1 MRNEVLRDVL
11 AGCAG
16 VLAVATVIG
25 LPRASAHVQQPAAPA
40 PQYKLL
46 PYFSRQPNNCPAM
59 PAVPS
64 APPQSQRITGCP

>member
-16 VLAVATVIG
+16 VLAVATAIG
-25 LPRASAHVQQPAAPA
+25 LPRASVPAQQPAAPA

-46 PYFSRQPNNCPAM
+46 PYFSRQPNYCRAM

-64 APPQSQRITGCP
+64 APRQGITTCP

>member
-16 VLAVATVIG
+16 VLAVAAAIG
-25 LPRASAHVQQPAAPA
+25 LPGTSARVQRPAGPA
-40 PQYKLL
+40 PVVLL
-46 PYFSRQPNNCPAM
+46 PYFSRQPNYCRAM

-64 APPQSQRITGCP
+64 ALRPRITICP